1 MEQKIATYEPYA
13 PIIVKLLQ
21 GAVYNDN
28 QRIWSDLITY
38 RLEISKYFEK
48 IAIELIIEK
57 EAGYAF
63 IRQMPIDDDNNTIGL
78 IRRTTLKYELSL
90 LCIFL
95 RLQIDDFETSN
106 NEQTNLYISHKKLR
120 EDLEMFFKDKS
131 NKVKVIKDFDGY
143 IKQAEELDFLK
154 RINKE
159 DVSRDEIQYE
169 VRSIIKAKITN
180 DVLEEFKR
188 KLQKDVKEL

>member
-1 MEQKIATYEPYA
+1 MEQKIATFEPYA

-21 GAVYNDN
+21 GAIYNDN
-28 QRIWSDLITY
+28 QKNWNDLLSY
-38 RLEISKYFEK
+38 RLDISKYFEK

-63 IRQMPIDDDNNTIGL
+63 IRQIPIDEDNNTIGL
-78 IRRTTLKYELSL
+78 VRRTTLKYELSL

-131 NKVKVIKDFDGY
+131 NRVKVIKDFDGY
-143 IKQAEELDFLK
+143 IKQAEELGFLK
-154 RINKE
+154 QINKE
-159 DVSRDEIQYE
+159 EVQKDEIQYQ
-169 VRSIIKAKITN
+169 VRSIVKAKITN

-188 KLQKDVKEL
+188 KLQKDVQ